1 MYKKVV
7 VVGGGT
13 AGWMS
18 AALLKKLLGL
28 KVDVEVVES
37 DKVKTIG
44 VGEATI
50 PPIRILNNVLGINEK
65 EFLVETKATLKLA
78 IRFDGWGKMND
89 SYFHTFGESGFTS
102 AFANFYS
109 YLRSASDDFDSSQY
123 WQYDANYFCCTKGLV
138 PKDCIGSS
146 NSETPYAYHF
156 DSTLYGAFLRKHSE
170 KMGVVRTEGFVKEIQ
185 VCKQSGVIEQL
196 ILENEKVVSGDLFVD
211 CSGQRGLL
219 IKGALGVEFD
229 DWHEFLPCDRAIAIQ
244 TNNPSQDILPYTI
257 SSAKANGWTWRIPLQ
272 HRVGNGIVYSSAHMS
287 SEDAITSLMSGLDAN
302 PITEPN
308 EISFTTGIVRQPW
321 HKNVV
326 AVGLSC
332 GFLEPLESTSIYLI
346 QSALVRLIKLFPNL
360 NNMTAVADEFNRQT
374 IKEFELVRDFIVLHY
389 HANQRGDS
397 DFWKDLNSM
406 NIPDRLSMK
415 LELFQSS
422 GLLFDDQLDI
432 FREASWMQVLLGQ
445 NITPNEIHPI
455 SKMANDASFK
465 QRLAQIQNKHQLLE
479 QRLVSQ
485 RSALEEFLQ

>member
-1 MYKKVV
+1 
-7 VVGGGT
+7 
-13 AGWMS
+13 
-18 AALLKKLLGL
+18 
-28 KVDVEVVES
+28 
-37 DKVKTIG
+37 
-44 VGEATI
+44 
-50 PPIRILNNVLGINEK
+50 
-65 EFLVETKATLKLA
+65 
-78 IRFDGWGKMND
+78 
-89 SYFHTFGESGFTS
+89 
-102 AFANFYS
+102 
-109 YLRSASDDFDSSQY
+109 
-123 WQYDANYFCCTKGLV
+123 
-138 PKDCIGSS
+138 
-146 NSETPYAYHF
+146 
-156 DSTLYGAFLRKHSE
+156 
-170 KMGVVRTEGFVKEIQ
+170 MGVVRTEGFVKEIQ